1 MYPRPDESPILWA
14 VAEEVASK
22 RTGYWIFIGVLSSY
36 GDEESSRV
44 EDW

>member
-22 RTGYWIFIGVLSSY
+22 RTGYWIFIGVLSSSED
-36 GDEESSRV
+36 GESSRV
-44 EDW
+44 EE